1 MVEVGSSQQQ
11 LRLPASLAPGA
22 LLGGT
27 SGVGAGEAPRYRAAR
42 FTAELE
48 INDFPQQARWKVTHK
63 DSLSQICEF
72 TGAAITTR
80 GQYYAPGKPVPPGER
95 KLYLL
100 IEGPTE
106 RCVQNGKQK
115 LKETIEAEVNRQALP
130 GGFTVGKYKV

>member
-1 MVEVGSSQQQ
+1 MEGDAQRFAVANLRVHGRGDHDEEGS
-11 LRLPASLAPGA
+11 
-22 LLGGT
+22 
-27 SGVGAGEAPRYRAAR
+27 
-42 FTAELE
+42 
-48 INDFPQQARWKVTHK
+48 
-63 DSLSQICEF
+63 
-72 TGAAITTR
+72 
-80 GQYYAPGKPVPPGER
+80 YYAPGKPVPPGER